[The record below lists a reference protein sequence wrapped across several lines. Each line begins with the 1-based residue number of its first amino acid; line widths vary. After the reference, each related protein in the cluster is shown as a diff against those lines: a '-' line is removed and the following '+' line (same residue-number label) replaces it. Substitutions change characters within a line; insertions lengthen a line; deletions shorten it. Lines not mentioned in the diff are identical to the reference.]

1 MVNDPIQPY
10 RCGLDYLRPCLL
22 SPMPLDLGRHL
33 SAADNDGV
41 HLTPEQHALLAEL
54 AAEKIRLMQGPAA

>member
-1 MVNDPIQPY
+1 
-10 RCGLDYLRPCLL
+10 
-22 SPMPLDLGRHL
+22 MPLDLGRHL